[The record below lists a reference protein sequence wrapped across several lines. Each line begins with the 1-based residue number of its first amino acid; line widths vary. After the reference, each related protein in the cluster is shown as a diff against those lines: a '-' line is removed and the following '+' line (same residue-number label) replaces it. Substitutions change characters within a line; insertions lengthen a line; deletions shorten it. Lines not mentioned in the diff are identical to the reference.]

1 MEGAFPYCP
10 FPASFF
16 SDAGQWFILGPG
28 LATRWTSSA
37 SIRPTEGGSGA
48 MRMHSNLTIW
58 GPTCDAIEYVLP
70 VPAVP
75 INLETV
81 DF

>member
-1 MEGAFPYCP
+1 
-10 FPASFF
+10 
-16 SDAGQWFILGPG
+16 
-28 LATRWTSSA
+28 
-37 SIRPTEGGSGA
+37 